1 MQLNTK
7 ILHQILL
14 VLIDLIQ
21 LGAYHFHLSVSNN
34 LENQWPLAQLSR
46 ARSRCGRSG
55 VRFPDRSNRHS
66 VANGSPRL
74 RRFFGAV

>member
-7 ILHQILL
+7 ILLPIVL

-34 LENQWPLAQLSR
+34 LENQW
-46 ARSRCGRSG
+46 
-55 VRFPDRSNRHS
+55 NT
-66 VANGSPRL
+66 
-74 RRFFGAV
+74 

>member
-21 LGAYHFHLSVSNN
+21 LGAYDFHLSVSNN

-46 ARSRCGRSG
+46 ACSRCGRSWI
-55 VRFPDRSNRHS
+55 RFPDRSNRHS
-66 VANGSPRL
+66 VSNGSPPL
-74 RRFFGAV
+74 QRFFGVV